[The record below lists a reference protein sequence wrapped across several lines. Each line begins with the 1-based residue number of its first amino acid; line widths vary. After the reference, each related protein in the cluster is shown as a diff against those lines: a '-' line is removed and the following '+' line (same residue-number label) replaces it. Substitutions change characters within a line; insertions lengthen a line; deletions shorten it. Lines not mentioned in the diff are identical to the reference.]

1 MDCIIVDTVLGEN
14 GPDCN
19 GVYPGPGR
27 VGFRLTAASYSY
39 SEYQLRDVIGHNGD
53 VGAELHAQENV
64 YIHYDNVT
72 AGHHSQVGPP

>member
-1 MDCIIVDTVLGEN
+1 VLGEN

-53 VGAELHAQENV
+53 VGAELHAN
-64 YIHYDNVT
+64 D
-72 AGHHSQVGPP
+72 P